1 MGGYKH
7 IERCVGTYIAAHYR
21 DAVEAGVG
29 ENTDA
34 AQILNDAGVRVR
46 AIDVRALVHPDWL
59 CFSVDDIFEPD
70 LSKYAGADVIYA
82 IRPAEEMIPPLI
94 ALAQQVN
101 CDLLVYHLGFESYG
115 KGGERIDCGVLLHRY
130 HRYQNP
136 SKSVD

>member
-1 MGGYKH
+1 
-7 IERCVGTYIAAHYR
+7 
-21 DAVEAGVG
+21 
-29 ENTDA
+29 
-34 AQILNDAGVRVR
+34 
-46 AIDVRALVHPDWL
+46 
-59 CFSVDDIFEPD
+59 
-70 LSKYAGADVIYA
+70 
-82 IRPAEEMIPPLI
+82 MIPPLI

>member
-7 IERCVGTYIAAHYR
+7 IEKSIGTYIAAHYR

-34 AQILNDAGVRVR
+34 AQILNTAGVRVR

-59 CFSVDDIFEPD
+59 YFSVDDIFEPD
-70 LSKYAGADVIYA
+70 LSKYVGAEVIYA
-82 IRPAEEMIPPLI
+82 IRPAEEMMPPLI
-94 ALAQQVN
+94 ALAQRVN

-115 KGGERIDCGVLLHRY
+115 NGGERIDCGVLPHLY
-130 HRYQNP
+130 HRHQNP